1 MSVELVGQA
10 ATLFAGTNIDDIVL
24 LAVLF
29 GRSTGPARPLQIVIG
44 WYAGYVVV
52 LAAAV
57 VGALGARLLPESVIP
72 FLGLLPLVLGVRAA
86 WTAWRERSSRD
97 GGSLP
102 DDAARY
108 SASAPGA
115 GTSAAL
121 SLGNGGDNIGVYV
134 PVFAASRPGA
144 QLTYVAVILVLVGVW
159 CAAGRLL
166 ASRPLIAR
174 AMTRWGHVVLPVVL
188 IGVGLAILI
197 EGKAFGL

>member
-1 MSVELVGQA
+1 VSVELVGQA

-29 GRSTGPARPLQIVIG
+29 GRATGPARPLQIVIG

-86 WTAWRERSSRD
+86 WTAWRERCSRD
-97 GGSLP
+97 GSLSG
-102 DDAARY
+102 DAALY
-108 SASAPGA
+108 SASTPGA

-144 QLTYVAVILVLVGVW
+144 QLIYVVVFLVLVAVW

-166 ASRPLIAR
+166 ASRPLVAR